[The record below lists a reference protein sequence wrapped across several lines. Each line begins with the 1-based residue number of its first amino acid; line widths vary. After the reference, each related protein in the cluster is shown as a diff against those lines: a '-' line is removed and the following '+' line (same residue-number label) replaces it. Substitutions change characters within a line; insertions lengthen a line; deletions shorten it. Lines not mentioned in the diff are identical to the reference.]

1 MTKTTKHLAMVL
13 DSIIAIVF
21 IVVGGYATYCW
32 FTYIDETVIEGK
44 AYGLNIGDTK
54 LEAFEKTKGIY
65 QNKEIYILHPLDKND
80 YGPHRK
86 LTFQIEDYQI
96 IKDIDEWTFYFD
108 KGFFN
113 LLELT
118 FKNGVLTNI
127 YRHRKN
133 FELP

>member
-1 MTKTTKHLAMVL
+1 MTKTTKRLAMVL
-13 DSIIAIVF
+13 GSIIAIVF
-21 IVVGGYATYCW
+21 IVIISYATYCW
-32 FTYIDETVIEGK
+32 FTYIDETVIEGN

-54 LEAFEKTKGIY
+54 LESFEKTKCIY
-65 QNKEIYILHPLDKND
+65 QNKEIYILYPLDKND

-96 IKDIDEWTFYFD
+96 IKDIDEWTFCFD

-113 LLELT
+113 SLKLT
-118 FKNGVLTNI
+118 FKNGKLVNI
-127 YRHRKN
+127 YRHRQN